1 MIISL
6 ENFIP
11 LPLTGISREESGF
24 WESGGVVLESP
35 GSYLL
40 TAPSGKGK
48 TSLLSMICGVRK
60 DYRGSILI
68 DGTDIRQYGPMDWSE
83 IRKRKISCIYQGL
96 ELFDELTALEN
107 IQLKNGILGYK
118 TRDEIR
124 EMAQALEMDNFLER
138 ETGKLSFGQ
147 RQRIAIIRALCQ
159 PFGFLLADEIF
170 SHLDKKLEKLT
181 FSLISRE
188 CAKNRS
194 GLLLTSLHPLGKF
207 NFDKH
212 FIL

>member
-11 LPLTGISREESGF
+11 LPLTGISREKSGF

-48 TSLLSMICGVRK
+48 TSLLSMICGVRN

-68 DGTDIRQYGPMDWSE
+68 DGSDIRLLNPLEWSE
-83 IRKRKISCIYQGL
+83 IRKRRISCIYQGL

-107 IQLKNGILGYK
+107 IQLKNRILDFK
-118 TRDEIR
+118 TEHEIL
-124 EMAQALEMDNFLER
+124 EMAQSLEMENFLER
-138 ETGKLSFGQ
+138 QTGKLSFGQ
-147 RQRIAIIRALCQ
+147 RQRIAIIRSLCQ
-159 PFGFLLADEIF
+159 PFEFLLADEIF
-170 SHLDKKLEKLT
+170 SHLDKKLEGLT

-188 CAKNRS
+188 CIKNRA
-194 GLLLTSLHPLGKF
+194 GLLLTSLHPLGEF
-207 NFDKH
+207 HFENH